1 MSSVTDVL
9 AAICLISGA
18 SLSLAAGIGVLRF
31 PDVLSRM
38 HAASK
43 PQVLGLLL
51 ILTGVGLRLQTGI
64 DITTLVLVAV
74 FQLTT
79 APVAAHMIGRA
90 AYRTRRVR
98 KDLLLIDELSD
109 RLDEAQ
115 AGSVDPPEPERQ
127 APAADR
133 QAPMPARP
141 PEEPEA

>member
-1 MSSVTDVL
+1 MSGALDVL
-9 AAICLISGA
+9 AAVCLLGGA
-18 SLSLAAGIGVLRF
+18 ALSLAAGIGVLRF

-51 ILTGVGLRLQTGI
+51 VLIGVGLRLRTGF

-79 APVAAHMIGRA
+79 APVAAHMVGRS

-98 KDLLLIDELSD
+98 RDLLIVDELGE
-109 RLDEAQ
+109 RLEEAG
-115 AGSVDPPEPERQ
+115 AGGSRDGGDGGPPP
-127 APAADR
+127 
-133 QAPMPARP
+133 
-141 PEEPEA
+141 

>member
-1 MSSVTDVL
+1 MSGLLDVL
-9 AAICLISGA
+9 SAICLLGGA
-18 SLSLAAGIGVLRF
+18 ALSLAAGIGVVRF

-51 ILTGVGLRLQTGI
+51 VLIGVGLRLRTGF

-79 APVAAHMIGRA
+79 APVAAHMVGRS

-98 KDLLLIDELSD
+98 RDLLIVDELSA
-109 RLDEAQ
+109 RLDEAG
-115 AGSVDPPEPERQ
+115 APDADPPGGDPDD
-127 APAADR
+127 APR
-133 QAPMPARP
+133 
-141 PEEPEA
+141 

>member
-1 MSSVTDVL
+1 MSGALDVL
-9 AAICLISGA
+9 AAICLLGGA
-18 SLSLAAGIGVLRF
+18 ALSLAAGIGVLRF

-51 ILTGVGLRLQTGI
+51 ILIGVGLRLRTGF

-79 APVAAHMIGRA
+79 APVAAHMVGRA

-98 KDLLLIDELSD
+98 RDLLLVDELGE
-109 RLDEAQ
+109 RLDE
-115 AGSVDPPEPERQ
+115 GRRDDGGDGGPS
-127 APAADR
+127 AP
-133 QAPMPARP
+133 
-141 PEEPEA
+141 